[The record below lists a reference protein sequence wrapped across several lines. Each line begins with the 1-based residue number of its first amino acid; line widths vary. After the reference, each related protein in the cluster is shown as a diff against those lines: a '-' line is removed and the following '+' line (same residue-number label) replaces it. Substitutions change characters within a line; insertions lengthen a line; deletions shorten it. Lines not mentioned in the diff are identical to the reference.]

1 VHRGIHIAT
10 IDRTSTV
17 QKQQKTSDEHIMS
30 CLEYP
35 RQLQKEDGGL
45 TIRTMTNKMVCNGTK
60 CLPSNSAI
68 LSRVDNPAIVYMCF
82 VLVFFHSNVSFVP
95 SPPTPTCMMTI
106 DEELINYYTES
117 ITIVFIGK
125 ENVI

>member
-1 VHRGIHIAT
+1 MCIAELT
-10 IDRTSTV
+10 LLPSIEHQRYRN
-17 QKQQKTSDEHIMS
+17 KKKTSDEHIMS

-68 LSRVDNPAIVYMCF
+68 VSGIDNPA
-82 VLVFFHSNVSFVP
+82 SNAKKIANLNLS
-95 SPPTPTCMMTI
+95 TRLKI
-106 DEELINYYTES
+106 EINRLS
-117 ITIVFIGK
+117 AD
-125 ENVI
+125 